1 MQKAPDACFNI
12 LHLIMLVSKI
22 SKEPVMNLVEVNMG
36 RGLDHVCFI
45 PCFNYV
51 IIQLTLNSSVKLGKI
66 SAFFVHKDKN

>member
-1 MQKAPDACFNI
+1 
-12 LHLIMLVSKI
+12 
-22 SKEPVMNLVEVNMG
+22 MNLVEVNMG